1 MSSETI
7 KNKALDFAKYHN
19 GFVIGLML
27 AFFGGAAIFAADP
40 GAREA
45 VLGKEIVSQTGVDNS
60 AILAADLDNFDFE
73 IKINE
78 VAEDENNYY
87 VDYSFRTLEIQDN
100 IWQEAQRRSSMT
112 IDKLSL
118 AGKDLGL
125 YVQEQLMQVAQ
136 NEQNY
141 LKQVQ
146 AAETKK
152 GPTQIARAAEYTG
165 LIGLVLDAK
174 NAILPGYDPVVKPAP
189 AELTVAS
196 PAAPEETADEG
207 NDNSSLI
214 NDSGNQSSA
223 TGTGGGGDN
232 NSASTSNSNNQPP
245 AGGTGGSS
253 NNQPSSGNGTTTQEA
268 ITPASEPSE
277 SSETPETSESP
288 EPSETPE
295 SPETPET
302 PETSESSE
310 PSESSETPESP
321 EPSATEPADPEPD
334 PAPEPEN

>member
-27 AFFGGAAIFAADP
+27 VFSGGAAIFAADP

-60 AILAADLDNFDFE
+60 AILAADLDDFDFE

-125 YVQEQLMQVAQ
+125 YVQEQLVQVAQ

-196 PAAPEETADEG
+196 PDAPEETADEG

-214 NDSGNQSSA
+214 NNSSNQSSS

-232 NSASTSNSNNQPP
+232 NSAPTANSNNQPS
-245 AGGTGGSS
+245 GTGGSS
-253 NNQPSSGNGTTTQEA
+253 DNQPSSGNGTTTEEA
-268 ITPASEPSE
+268 ITPEPEPAE
-277 SSETPETSESP
+277 SS
-288 EPSETPE
+288 
-295 SPETPET
+295 ET

-310 PSESSETPESP
+310 PSETPESSETP
-321 EPSATEPADPEPD
+321 EPSATEPSNPEPEPD
-334 PAPEPEN
+334 PAPAPAPEPENW

>member
-19 GFVIGLML
+19 GFVIGLIL
-27 AFFGGAAIFAADP
+27 VFSGGAAIFAASP
-40 GAREA
+40 AAREA
-45 VLGKEIVSQTGVDNS
+45 VLGEEIITESGVDNS

-73 IKINE
+73 IKIND

-100 IWQEAQRRSSMT
+100 IWQEAQRRSSMA

-125 YVQEQLMQVAQ
+125 YVQEQLVQIAQ

-196 PAAPEETADEG
+196 PDAPEEIADEG
-207 NDNSSLI
+207 NNNSSLI
-214 NDSGNQSSA
+214 NNSGNQSSS

-232 NSASTSNSNNQPP
+232 NSAPTANSNNQPS
-245 AGGTGGSS
+245 GTGGSS
-253 NNQPSSGNGTTTQEA
+253 NNQPSSGNGTTTEEA
-268 ITPASEPSE
+268 ITPE
-277 SSETPETSESP
+277 P
-288 EPSETPE
+288 EPA
-295 SPETPET
+295 
-302 PETSESSE
+302 
-310 PSESSETPESP
+310 ESSETPESP
-321 EPSATEPADPEPD
+321 ESPEPSESPESPESPEPSEPSEPSEPAEPEPEPD
-334 PAPEPEN
+334 SAPEPAPEPEPESEPEN

>member
-19 GFVIGLML
+19 GFVIGLIL
-27 AFFGGAAIFAADP
+27 VFSGGAAIFAADP

-100 IWQEAQRRSSMT
+100 IWQEAQRRSSMA

-125 YVQEQLMQVAQ
+125 YVQEQLVQVAQ

-214 NDSGNQSSA
+214 NDSGNQSST

-232 NSASTSNSNNQPP
+232 NSAPTANSNNQPS
-245 AGGTGGSS
+245 GTGGSS
-253 NNQPSSGNGTTTQEA
+253 DNQPSSGNGTTTQEG
-268 ITPASEPSE
+268 IIPASEPAEPS
-277 SSETPETSESP
+277 ETSEIP
-288 EPSETPE
+288 EPSEIPE
-295 SPETPET
+295 SPE
-302 PETSESSE
+302 SDS
-310 PSESSETPESP
+310 
-321 EPSATEPADPEPD
+321 SATEPADPQPSNPEPD
-334 PAPEPEN
+334 PAPEPEPELEQESGTETPSE

>member
-1 MSSETI
+1 MTHLRTRAVHAGQHPDPASGAIAMPITQST
-7 KNKALDFAKYHN
+7 AFAY
-19 GFVIGLML
+19 GSLER
-27 AFFGGAAIFAADP
+27 GAAIFAASP
-40 GAREA
+40 ATREA
-45 VLGKEIVSQTGVDNS
+45 VLGKEIISQTGVDNS

-73 IKINE
+73 IKIND

-100 IWQEAQRRSSMT
+100 IRQAAQRRSSMT

-125 YVQEQLMQVAQ
+125 YVQEQLVQIAQ

-196 PAAPEETADEG
+196 PDAPEEIGGELHGGNGVTALAHET
-207 NDNSSLI
+207 L
-214 NDSGNQSSA
+214 
-223 TGTGGGGDN
+223 GGDGDAHQRHATTRADRQPG
-232 NSASTSNSNNQPP
+232 SRPP
-245 AGGTGGSS
+245 APVMERALVGVI
-253 NNQPSSGNGTTTQEA
+253 PGTTILIALLCLPGRQDDVHHLVHVVA
-268 ITPASEPSE
+268 QPAGRDADYLFPLGQHVHEEPS
-277 SSETPETSESP
+277 
-288 EPSETPE
+288 
-295 SPETPET
+295 
-302 PETSESSE
+302 
-310 PSESSETPESP
+310 
-321 EPSATEPADPEPD
+321 
-334 PAPEPEN
+334 

>member
-45 VLGKEIVSQTGVDNS
+45 VLGKEIISQTGVDNA

-245 AGGTGGSS
+245 AGDTGGSS

-268 ITPASEPSE
+268 ITPEPK
-277 SSETPETSESP
+277 
-288 EPSETPE
+288 PSETPE
-295 SPETPET
+295 SSESSEPSETSES

-310 PSESSETPESP
+310 PP
-321 EPSATEPADPEPD
+321 ATEPADP
-334 PAPEPEN
+334 APEPEIEPSSAP

>member
-7 KNKALDFAKYHN
+7 KNKITHFVKYHN
-19 GFVIGLML
+19 GFVVGLML
-27 AFFGGAAIFAADP
+27 ALFGGAAIFAADP

-60 AILAADLDNFDFE
+60 AILAADLDDFDFE

-125 YVQEQLMQVAQ
+125 YVQEQLVQVAQ

-196 PAAPEETADEG
+196 PDAPEETADEG

-214 NDSGNQSSA
+214 NNSSNQSSS

-232 NSASTSNSNNQPP
+232 NSAPTANSNNQPS
-245 AGGTGGSS
+245 GTGGSS
-253 NNQPSSGNGTTTQEA
+253 DNQPSSGNGTTTEEA
-268 ITPASEPSE
+268 ITPEPEPAE
-277 SSETPETSESP
+277 SS
-288 EPSETPE
+288 
-295 SPETPET
+295 ET

-310 PSESSETPESP
+310 PSETPESSETP
-321 EPSATEPADPEPD
+321 EPSATEPSNPEPEPD
-334 PAPEPEN
+334 PAPAPAPEPENW

>member
-19 GFVIGLML
+19 GFVIGLIL
-27 AFFGGAAIFAADP
+27 VFSGGAAIFAADP

-73 IKINE
+73 IKIND
-78 VAEDENNYY
+78 VAEDENSYY

-100 IWQEAQRRSSMT
+100 IWQAAQRRSSMT

-125 YVQEQLMQVAQ
+125 YVQEQLVQVAQ

-189 AELTVAS
+189 VELTVAS
-196 PAAPEETADEG
+196 PDAPEETADEG

-214 NDSGNQSSA
+214 NNSGNQSTS
-223 TGTGGGGDN
+223 TGTGGGGGGGN
-232 NSASTSNSNNQPP
+232 NNLSLINEP
-245 AGGTGGSS
+245 
-253 NNQPSSGNGTTTQEA
+253 NNQPSSGNGTTTEEA
-268 ITPASEPSE
+268 IIPEPEPA
-277 SSETPETSESP
+277 ETP
-288 EPSETPE
+288 
-295 SPETPET
+295 
-302 PETSESSE
+302 
-310 PSESSETPESP
+310 ETPESP
-321 EPSATEPADPEPD
+321 EPSEPSEIPESPATEPSEPEPEPD
-334 PAPEPEN
+334 SAPEPEN

>member
-1 MSSETI
+1 MSSGTI

-27 AFFGGAAIFAADP
+27 VFSGGAAIFAADP

-45 VLGKEIVSQTGVDNS
+45 VLGKEIVSQTGVDNA

-100 IWQEAQRRSSMT
+100 IWQEAQRRSSMA

-125 YVQEQLMQVAQ
+125 YVQEQLVQVAQ

-189 AELTVAS
+189 VELTVA
-196 PAAPEETADEG
+196 PPDAPEETADEG
-207 NDNSSLI
+207 NDNSSLV
-214 NDSGNQSSA
+214 NNSDNQSSS

-232 NSASTSNSNNQPP
+232 NSAPTANSNNQPS
-245 AGGTGGSS
+245 GTGGSS
-253 NNQPSSGNGTTTQEA
+253 DNQPSFGNGTTTEEA

-302 PETSESSE
+302 SESSE

-321 EPSATEPADPEPD
+321 EPSATEPAAPEPE

>member
-7 KNKALDFAKYHN
+7 NKIAHFAKYHN
-19 GFVIGLML
+19 GFVVGLML
-27 AFFGGAAIFAADP
+27 AFFGGAAIFAASP
-40 GAREA
+40 ATREA
-45 VLGKEIVSQTGVDNS
+45 VLGKEIISQTGVDNA
-60 AILAADLDNFDFE
+60 AILAADLDDFDFE

-125 YVQEQLMQVAQ
+125 YVQEQLVQIAQ

-189 AELTVAS
+189 VELTVAS
-196 PAAPEETADEG
+196 PNAPEEIADEG
-207 NDNSSLI
+207 NDNLSLI
-214 NDSGNQSSA
+214 NDSGNQPPS
-223 TGTGGGGDN
+223 TGTGGGGGGGN
-232 NSASTSNSNNQPP
+232 NNLSLINEPNNQPP
-245 AGGTGGSS
+245 SI
-253 NNQPSSGNGTTTQEA
+253 NDTTTEEA
-268 ITPASEPSE
+268 IIPEPEPTETPETPE
-277 SSETPETSESP
+277 IPETPETSESP
-288 EPSETPE
+288 ESPE
-295 SPETPET
+295 SPAT
-302 PETSESSE
+302 E
-310 PSESSETPESP
+310 PSEP
-321 EPSATEPADPEPD
+321 EPADPGPSSPEPEPD
-334 PAPEPEN
+334 SAPEPEN

>member
-19 GFVIGLML
+19 GFVIGLIL
-27 AFFGGAAIFAADP
+27 VFSGGAAIFAADP

-60 AILAADLDNFDFE
+60 AILAADLDDFDFE

-78 VAEDENNYY
+78 VAEDENSYY

-100 IWQEAQRRSSMT
+100 IWQAAQRRSSMT

-125 YVQEQLMQVAQ
+125 YVQEQLVQVAQ

-189 AELTVAS
+189 VELTVAS
-196 PAAPEETADEG
+196 PATPEEIADEG

-214 NDSGNQSSA
+214 NDSGNQPSS

-232 NSASTSNSNNQPP
+232 NSAPTANSNNQPS
-245 AGGTGGSS
+245 GTGGSS
-253 NNQPSSGNGTTTQEA
+253 NNQPSSGNGTTTEEA
-268 ITPASEPSE
+268 ITPEPEPAEPSE
-277 SSETPETSESP
+277 TSEIPEPSEIPESP
-288 EPSETPE
+288 EP
-295 SPETPET
+295 
-302 PETSESSE
+302 SESSE
-310 PSESSETPESP
+310 PSEPSASSES
-321 EPSATEPADPEPD
+321 SEPA
-334 PAPEPEN
+334 APEPEPDSAPEPEVESSSAP

>member
-7 KNKALDFAKYHN
+7 NKIAHFAKYHN
-19 GFVIGLML
+19 GFVVGLML
-27 AFFGGAAIFAADP
+27 AFFGGAAIFAASP
-40 GAREA
+40 ATREA
-45 VLGKEIVSQTGVDNS
+45 VLGKEIISQTGVDNS
-60 AILAADLDNFDFE
+60 AILAADLDDFDFE
-73 IKINE
+73 IKIND

-100 IWQEAQRRSSMT
+100 IWQAAQRRSSMT

-125 YVQEQLMQVAQ
+125 YVQEQLVQIAQ

-189 AELTVAS
+189 VELTVAS
-196 PAAPEETADEG
+196 PDAPEEIADEG
-207 NDNSSLI
+207 NNNSSLI
-214 NDSGNQSSA
+214 NNSGNQSTS
-223 TGTGGGGDN
+223 TGTGGGGGN
-232 NSASTSNSNNQPP
+232 NNLSLINESNNQPP
-245 AGGTGGSS
+245 SI
-253 NNQPSSGNGTTTQEA
+253 NDTTTEEA
-268 ITPASEPSE
+268 ITPEPE
-277 SSETPETSESP
+277 PTETPETPEIPETPETSESP
-288 EPSETPE
+288 ESPE
-295 SPETPET
+295 SPAT
-302 PETSESSE
+302 E
-310 PSESSETPESP
+310 PSEP
-321 EPSATEPADPEPD
+321 EPADPEPEPD
-334 PAPEPEN
+334 SAPEPEN

>member
-19 GFVIGLML
+19 GFVIGLIL
-27 AFFGGAAIFAADP
+27 VFSGGAAIFAADS

-45 VLGKEIVSQTGVDNS
+45 VLGKEIVSQTGVDNA
-60 AILAADLDNFDFE
+60 AILAADLDDFDFE

-78 VAEDENNYY
+78 VAEDENSYY

-100 IWQEAQRRSSMT
+100 IWQAAQRRSSMT

-125 YVQEQLMQVAQ
+125 YVQEQLVQVAQ

-214 NDSGNQSSA
+214 NNSGNQSTS

-232 NSASTSNSNNQPP
+232 NSAPTANSNNQPSD
-245 AGGTGGSS
+245 TGGSS
-253 NNQPSSGNGTTTQEA
+253 NNQPSSGNGTTTEEA
-268 ITPASEPSE
+268 ITPEPEPAE
-277 SSETPETSESP
+277 SSETPETP
-288 EPSETPE
+288 EIPE
-295 SPETPET
+295 SPAT
-302 PETSESSE
+302 E
-310 PSESSETPESP
+310 PSESEP
-321 EPSATEPADPEPD
+321 EPA
-334 PAPEPEN
+334 APEPEPDSAPEPEIEPSSAP

>member
-1 MSSETI
+1 SPAT
-7 KNKALDFAKYHN
+7 
-19 GFVIGLML
+19 
-27 AFFGGAAIFAADP
+27 
-40 GAREA
+40 REA
-45 VLGKEIVSQTGVDNS
+45 VLGKEIISQTGVDNS
-60 AILAADLDNFDFE
+60 AILAADLDDFDFE
-73 IKINE
+73 IKIND
-78 VAEDENNYY
+78 VAEDENSYY

-125 YVQEQLMQVAQ
+125 YVQEQLVQVAQ

-189 AELTVAS
+189 VELTVAS
-196 PAAPEETADEG
+196 PDAPEETADEG

-214 NDSGNQSSA
+214 NNSGNQSTS
-223 TGTGGGGDN
+223 TGTGGGGGGGN
-232 NSASTSNSNNQPP
+232 NNLSLINEP
-245 AGGTGGSS
+245 
-253 NNQPSSGNGTTTQEA
+253 NNQPSSGNGTTTEEA
-268 ITPASEPSE
+268 IIPEPEPA
-277 SSETPETSESP
+277 ETP
-288 EPSETPE
+288 
-295 SPETPET
+295 
-302 PETSESSE
+302 
-310 PSESSETPESP
+310 ETPESP
-321 EPSATEPADPEPD
+321 EPSEPSEIPESPATEPSEPEPEPD
-334 PAPEPEN
+334 SAPEPEN

>member
-27 AFFGGAAIFAADP
+27 VFSGGAAIFAADP

-60 AILAADLDNFDFE
+60 AILAADLDDFDFE

-125 YVQEQLMQVAQ
+125 YVQEQLVQVAQ

-196 PAAPEETADEG
+196 PDAPEETADEG

-214 NDSGNQSSA
+214 NNSSNQSSS

-232 NSASTSNSNNQPP
+232 NSAPTANSNNQPS
-245 AGGTGGSS
+245 GTGGSS
-253 NNQPSSGNGTTTQEA
+253 DNQPSSGNGTTTEEA
-268 ITPASEPSE
+268 ITPEPEPAE
-277 SSETPETSESP
+277 SS
-288 EPSETPE
+288 
-295 SPETPET
+295 ET

-310 PSESSETPESP
+310 PSETPESSETP
-321 EPSATEPADPEPD
+321 EPSATEPSNPEPEPD
-334 PAPEPEN
+334 PAPAPAPEPEN

>member
-7 KNKALDFAKYHN
+7 NKIAHFAKYHN
-19 GFVIGLML
+19 GFVVGLML
-27 AFFGGAAIFAADP
+27 AFFGGAAIFAASP
-40 GAREA
+40 ATREA
-45 VLGKEIVSQTGVDNS
+45 VLGKEIISQTGVDNS
-60 AILAADLDNFDFE
+60 AILAADLDDFDFE
-73 IKINE
+73 IKIND

-100 IWQEAQRRSSMT
+100 IWQAAQRRSSMT

-125 YVQEQLMQVAQ
+125 YVQEQLVQIAQ

-189 AELTVAS
+189 VELTVAS
-196 PAAPEETADEG
+196 PDAPEEIADEG
-207 NDNSSLI
+207 NDNLSLI
-214 NDSGNQSSA
+214 NDSGNQPPS
-223 TGTGGGGDN
+223 TGTGGGGGGGN
-232 NSASTSNSNNQPP
+232 NNLSLINEPNNQPP
-245 AGGTGGSS
+245 SI
-253 NNQPSSGNGTTTQEA
+253 NDTTTEEA
-268 ITPASEPSE
+268 IIPESGPA
-277 SSETPETSESP
+277 

-295 SPETPET
+295 P
-302 PETSESSE
+302 SE
-310 PSESSETPESP
+310 PSESPESSESP
-321 EPSATEPADPEPD
+321 ATEPSEPEPADPGPSSPEPEPD
-334 PAPEPEN
+334 SAPEPEN

>member
-7 KNKALDFAKYHN
+7 NKIAHFAKYHN

-27 AFFGGAAIFAADP
+27 AFFGGAAIFAASP
-40 GAREA
+40 ATREA
-45 VLGKEIVSQTGVDNS
+45 VLGKEIISQTGVDNS

-73 IKINE
+73 IKIND
-78 VAEDENNYY
+78 VAEDENSYY

-125 YVQEQLMQVAQ
+125 YVQEQLVQVAQ

-189 AELTVAS
+189 VELTVAS
-196 PAAPEETADEG
+196 PDAPEETADEG

-214 NDSGNQSSA
+214 NNSGNQSTS
-223 TGTGGGGDN
+223 TGTGGGGGN
-232 NSASTSNSNNQPP
+232 NNLSLINE
-245 AGGTGGSS
+245 S
-253 NNQPSSGNGTTTQEA
+253 NNQPSSGNGTTTEEA
-268 ITPASEPSE
+268 ITPEPEPAEPSE
-277 SSETPETSESP
+277 TSEIPEPSEIPESP
-288 EPSETPE
+288 EPSE
-295 SPETPET
+295 SPAT
-302 PETSESSE
+302 E
-310 PSESSETPESP
+310 PSEP
-321 EPSATEPADPEPD
+321 EPEPADPEPEPD
-334 PAPEPEN
+334 SAPEPEN

>member
-7 KNKALDFAKYHN
+7 KNKITHFVKYHN
-19 GFVIGLML
+19 GFVVGLML
-27 AFFGGAAIFAADP
+27 ALFGGAAIFAADP

-60 AILAADLDNFDFE
+60 AILAADLDDFDFE

-125 YVQEQLMQVAQ
+125 YVQEQLVQVAQ

-196 PAAPEETADEG
+196 PDAPEETADEG

-214 NDSGNQSSA
+214 NNSSNQSSS

-232 NSASTSNSNNQPP
+232 NSAPTANSNNQPS
-245 AGGTGGSS
+245 GTGGSS
-253 NNQPSSGNGTTTQEA
+253 DNQPSSGNGTTTEEA
-268 ITPASEPSE
+268 ITPEPEPAE
-277 SSETPETSESP
+277 SS
-288 EPSETPE
+288 
-295 SPETPET
+295 ET

-310 PSESSETPESP
+310 PSETPESSETP
-321 EPSATEPADPEPD
+321 EPSATEPSNPEPEPD
-334 PAPEPEN
+334 PAPAPAPEPEN

>member
-7 KNKALDFAKYHN
+7 NKIAHFAKYHN
-19 GFVIGLML
+19 GFVVGLML
-27 AFFGGAAIFAADP
+27 AFFGGAAIFAASP
-40 GAREA
+40 ATREA
-45 VLGKEIVSQTGVDNS
+45 VLGKEIISQTGVDNS
-60 AILAADLDNFDFE
+60 AILAADLDDFDFE
-73 IKINE
+73 IKIND

-100 IWQEAQRRSSMT
+100 IWQAAQRRSSMT

-125 YVQEQLMQVAQ
+125 YVQEQLVQIAQ

-189 AELTVAS
+189 VELTVAS
-196 PAAPEETADEG
+196 PNAPEEIADEG
-207 NDNSSLI
+207 NDNLSLI
-214 NDSGNQSSA
+214 NDSGNQPPS
-223 TGTGGGGDN
+223 TGTGGGGGGGN
-232 NSASTSNSNNQPP
+232 NNLSLINEPNNQPP
-245 AGGTGGSS
+245 SI
-253 NNQPSSGNGTTTQEA
+253 NDTTTEEA
-268 ITPASEPSE
+268 IIPESGPAEPSETSEIPEPSEIPESPEPSE
-277 SSETPETSESP
+277 SSEPS
-288 EPSETPE
+288 EPSA
-295 SPETPET
+295 S
-302 PETSESSE
+302 SESSE
-310 PSESSETPESP
+310 PSESPES
-321 EPSATEPADPEPD
+321 SEPAAPEPEPD
-334 PAPEPEN
+334 SAPEPEN

>member
-1 MSSETI
+1 MSSGTI

-27 AFFGGAAIFAADP
+27 VFSGGAAIFAADP

-60 AILAADLDNFDFE
+60 AILAADLDDFDFE

-125 YVQEQLMQVAQ
+125 YVQEQLVQVAQ

-196 PAAPEETADEG
+196 PDAPEETADEG

-214 NDSGNQSSA
+214 NNSSNQSSS

-232 NSASTSNSNNQPP
+232 NSAPTANSNNQPS
-245 AGGTGGSS
+245 GTGGSS
-253 NNQPSSGNGTTTQEA
+253 DNQPSSGNGTTTEEA
-268 ITPASEPSE
+268 ITPEPEPAE
-277 SSETPETSESP
+277 SS
-288 EPSETPE
+288 
-295 SPETPET
+295 ET

-310 PSESSETPESP
+310 PSETPESSETP
-321 EPSATEPADPEPD
+321 EPSATEPSNPEPEPD
-334 PAPEPEN
+334 PAPAPAPEPEN

>member
-7 KNKALDFAKYHN
+7 KNKVLDFAKYHN
-19 GFVIGLML
+19 GFVIGLIL
-27 AFFGGAAIFAADP
+27 VFSGGAAIFAADP

-73 IKINE
+73 IKIND
-78 VAEDENNYY
+78 VAEDENSYY

-125 YVQEQLMQVAQ
+125 YVQEQLVQVAQ

-189 AELTVAS
+189 VELTVAS
-196 PAAPEETADEG
+196 PDAPEEIADEG
-207 NDNSSLI
+207 NDNLSLI
-214 NDSGNQSSA
+214 NDSGNQPPS
-223 TGTGGGGDN
+223 TGTGGGGGGGN
-232 NSASTSNSNNQPP
+232 NNLSLINEPNNQPP
-245 AGGTGGSS
+245 SI
-253 NNQPSSGNGTTTQEA
+253 NDTTTEEA
-268 ITPASEPSE
+268 IIPESGPAEPSETSEIPEPSEIPESPEPSE
-277 SSETPETSESP
+277 SSEPS
-288 EPSETPE
+288 EPSA
-295 SPETPET
+295 S
-302 PETSESSE
+302 SESSE
-310 PSESSETPESP
+310 PSESPES
-321 EPSATEPADPEPD
+321 SEPAAPEPEPD
-334 PAPEPEN
+334 SAPEPAPEPEPESEPEN

>member
-19 GFVIGLML
+19 GFVIGLIL
-27 AFFGGAAIFAADP
+27 VFSGGAAIFAADP

-73 IKINE
+73 IKIND
-78 VAEDENNYY
+78 VAEDENSYY

-125 YVQEQLMQVAQ
+125 YVQEQLVQVAQ

-189 AELTVAS
+189 VELTVAS
-196 PAAPEETADEG
+196 PDAPEETADEG

-214 NDSGNQSSA
+214 NNSGNQSSS
-223 TGTGGGGDN
+223 TGTGGGGGN
-232 NSASTSNSNNQPP
+232 NNLSLINEPNNQPP
-245 AGGTGGSS
+245 SI
-253 NNQPSSGNGTTTQEA
+253 NDTTTEEA
-268 ITPASEPSE
+268 ITPEPEPAEPSE
-277 SSETPETSESP
+277 TSEIPEPSEIPESP
-288 EPSETPE
+288 EPSE
-295 SPETPET
+295 
-302 PETSESSE
+302 
-310 PSESSETPESP
+310 P
-321 EPSATEPADPEPD
+321 EPEPADPGPSS
-334 PAPEPEN
+334 PEPEPEVEPESEPEN